1 MYSLARPQVEKT
13 NKVATKYRI
22 KPALK
27 TERPAP
33 SNESINLKGGRKSA
47 TLNIAPTFPSKYSP
61 NVAPNKIARSANTT
75 LCN

>member
-1 MYSLARPQVEKT
+1 MYSLAKPQVEKT
-13 NKVATKYRI
+13 NKVATRYRI

-47 TLNIAPTFPSKYSP
+47 TLNIATALP
-61 NVAPNKIARSANTT
+61 RR
-75 LCN
+75 

>member
-1 MYSLARPQVEKT
+1 MYSLAKPQVEKT
-13 NKVATKYRI
+13 NKVASKYRM

-27 TERPAP
+27 TDKPAP

-47 TLNIAPTFPSKYSP
+47 TLNIAPTLPSKYSP
-61 NVAPNKIARSANTT
+61 NVAPNKIASSANTT